1 MARILHIIILTLI
14 LLPLLQATVAQET
27 VTEAQ
32 SQSTSTM
39 TLYTLML
46 APRMEPIQQ
55 DAVLR
60 VLIPLKKGVF
70 NGCRFRLSSPYGEVP
85 SFLIHCM
92 DGDYEIRLY
101 PQAVWSTESSPG
113 AGWNTDIDHP
123 GFSNRGLM
131 NSPARHFYNYIANT
145 FGIGRNQSGP
155 NTVSLRLIVNIPVP
169 VTATI
174 EQRFF
179 GTITE
184 LWVNGVQYDTQR
196 SYTTVGGIGFR
207 SVSVNLKE
215 GLNLIAFRITPHFD
229 GTNYYHKADTLIKFR
244 YPGYWIAEAF
254 IRVPVHV
261 PVGST
266 YPIFIYPA
274 TSFSFSPQ
282 VFKYW
287 YDRFFRWDSSRY
299 TLGGSPEF
307 FTISISNGLLAISPT
322 QGGYTITISANLQ
335 WPSDAYQVVGLY
347 ATGRYRIGLGNV
359 IQIDSTNTLAAADGN
374 FTHSLGGNVYVTHV
388 VIEGWTWA
396 VMTLSTD
403 ASSGQA
409 SIHVHAGGH
418 ARTKLFYVWRVG
430 AVTSQAPISFYAE
443 TSDTVLYIVF
453 YGIGVRP
460 PHDYRGWQHFYR
472 EIVVERA
479 ALKETGAQA
488 LRVVFNATI
497 YGGDIY
503 TLNGII
509 SSGLL
514 QYTNASPGSTVFDH
528 RAVYTL
534 QFSYNSGFTVLL
546 GVLSNIF
553 TSLEILEYNS
563 STLTLRDGN
572 TTIISITPPSSGV
585 IQFIVSGSTRRM
597 IIYTGTSINVYEASV
612 SSIRYFNSTV
622 SFNVKGMHVMT
633 APYPTFRA
641 SGLIAVDI
649 NGVDGL
655 GRSISVLTFDG
666 KYETKQYD
674 IDPTADQVVFAY
686 PFVYPVVARVS
697 LYIEP
702 QALPF
707 MLLVPAIQ
715 YVPVTFQYTYTGS
728 DWLRDSLIDSL
739 RRLPVPND
747 YKTLIAV
754 STLLLLTLTVP
765 VLPAPV
771 VLVLSTILLLAFI
784 SSGWLSMPA
793 SLLPVIPLIILLA
806 ILSYRTIRSS

>member
-1 MARILHIIILTLI
+1 
-14 LLPLLQATVAQET
+14 
-27 VTEAQ
+27 
-32 SQSTSTM
+32 
-39 TLYTLML
+39 
-46 APRMEPIQQ
+46 
-55 DAVLR
+55 
-60 VLIPLKKGVF
+60 
-70 NGCRFRLSSPYGEVP
+70 
-85 SFLIHCM
+85 
-92 DGDYEIRLY
+92 
-101 PQAVWSTESSPG
+101 
-113 AGWNTDIDHP
+113 
-123 GFSNRGLM
+123 
-131 NSPARHFYNYIANT
+131 
-145 FGIGRNQSGP
+145 
-155 NTVSLRLIVNIPVP
+155 
-169 VTATI
+169 
-174 EQRFF
+174 
-179 GTITE
+179 
-184 LWVNGVQYDTQR
+184 
-196 SYTTVGGIGFR
+196 
-207 SVSVNLKE
+207 
-215 GLNLIAFRITPHFD
+215 
-229 GTNYYHKADTLIKFR
+229 
-244 YPGYWIAEAF
+244 
-254 IRVPVHV
+254 
-261 PVGST
+261 
-266 YPIFIYPA
+266 
-274 TSFSFSPQ
+274 
-282 VFKYW
+282 
-287 YDRFFRWDSSRY
+287 
-299 TLGGSPEF
+299 
-307 FTISISNGLLAISPT
+307 

-374 FTHSLGGNVYVTHV
+374 FTHSLGGNVYVTHM
-388 VIEGWTWA
+388 VIEGRTWA
-396 VMTLSTD
+396 AMTLSTD

-409 SIHVHAGGH
+409 SIHVYARGHAG
-418 ARTKLFYVWRVG
+418 TKLFYVWRVG

-443 TSDTVLYIVF
+443 TSDTVLYIGF

-514 QYTNASPGSTVFDH
+514 QYTNASPGSTVFDQ